1 MDKTMSQITTT
12 LVATYRA
19 ILLYIP
25 ATLDWVNHLLDTI
38 HHLQGIIPL
47 QVNIPLQA
55 SIHHRLLGILL
66 EHTLHRQDL
75 QGIIQQRQDLQGII
89 HHRQDIILLLEATQ

>member
-1 MDKTMSQITTT
+1 MSQITTT

-47 QVNIPLQA
+47 QVNIPLQDRN
-55 SIHHRLLGILL
+55 HHRLQLILM
-66 EHTLHRQDL
+66 EPTLQRQDL
-75 QGIIQQRQDLQGII
+75 QGIIHHRQDLQGII